1 MYAPWRPK
9 GFLQFEIITY
19 VRFWRLKSNVF
30 KFKIILWRVCSLG
43 NIQNGIFLREES
55 LGVMCTHW
63 TCGNLTAL
71 VCYQPCWWSSTSDFI
86 ISGGEKSMV
95 RWKSTHFVSFKHL
108 SIICY
113 FRDRNSPANTRR
125 LPNVGSTLARRLRR
139 RSNNKPT
146 SGIHLMFD
154 EFAYLGCAVSS
165 CLYSTVELCMQQL
178 FRVWLSQIVLA
189 LFDGIWEIDIICM

>member
-1 MYAPWRPK
+1 
-9 GFLQFEIITY
+9 
-19 VRFWRLKSNVF
+19 
-30 KFKIILWRVCSLG
+30 
-43 NIQNGIFLREES
+43 
-55 LGVMCTHW
+55 MCTHW
-63 TCGNLTAL
+63 TCSNLTAL
-71 VCYQPCWWSSTSDFI
+71 VCCQPCWWSSTSDI
-86 ISGGEKSMV
+86 ITSGGEKSMV

-113 FRDRNSPANTRR
+113 FKDRNFPANTRR

-189 LFDGIWEIDIICM
+189 LFDGIWEIDIICMWTNYRQFNWHVYRAFCRFCVHNCFVSKKNWFYTSGRDKIEFVEGQ